1 MSRLTNFLLSHPS
14 ETRRRSQNV
23 FHDSLGQIVLFIY
36 LFIYLFI
43 ISAFISSLFKVELH
57 LTYKK
62 AKKHQQQD
70 SLYI

>member
-36 LFIYLFI
+36 LFI

-62 AKKHQQQD
+62 ANKHQQQD